1 MFCLRPLFSVQGS
14 FVVVLLFLIGTSTV
28 RARTLKSLN
37 QDQMSTDKLSVKS
50 DVEVVSKL
58 LDVHSFKHHSY
69 EEMLWFMK
77 YFATKY
83 SDIASLYDIGDS
95 VQNRKIWVLE
105 ISKNPGKH
113 DPGEPEVKLV
123 GGIHGEE
130 AIGKEILLQFIK
142 LLCEKYDKDPEL
154 TKLVDNA
161 RIHIL
166 PSLNPD
172 GYAMARIKKYGG
184 HGVGHTNAHG
194 VDLNRNFPDQ
204 FFPSSSPA
212 QVETKAVEDWI
223 KSHPFVLSASLH
235 AGSLVVTYPYDD
247 SPSGQ
252 SVYSAT
258 PDDDVFRHLA
268 KGYSVNHPTMHLANP
283 KLNCTNTA
291 EHFIDGVTNGAKWFS
306 VPGGMQDYNYVRSNC
321 FEVTIQVGCDKFPD
335 ASKISSYWKDN
346 KKSLINFVNQVR
358 YFPTFPFKPERFFI
372 VRHILFFAIIVGPF
386 RDKGFCKR

>member
-1 MFCLRPLFSVQGS
+1 MFCLRILFSVQGS
-14 FVVVLLFLIGTSTV
+14 VVVVVLLFLIGTSTV
-28 RARTLKSLN
+28 RARTLKSSN
-37 QDQMSTDKLSVKS
+37 QDQKSTDKLSVKS

-58 LDVHSFKHHSY
+58 LDVDSFKQHSY

-83 SDIASLYDIGDS
+83 SDIASLYNIGES
-95 VQNRKIWVLE
+95 VQNRKLWVLE

-154 TKLVDNA
+154 TKLVDNT

-172 GYAMARIKKYGG
+172 GYAMARTKRYGG
-184 HGVGHTNAHG
+184 HGIGHTNAHG

-283 KLNCTNTA
+283 KLNCTNTV

-335 ASKISSYWKDN
+335 ASKVSSYWKDN

-358 YFPTFPFKPERFFI
+358 YFFYFLWLPLAVASI
-372 VRHILFFAIIVGPF
+372 VVVWS
-386 RDKGFCKR
+386 